1 MDRTARCQP
10 ISVLIARDFSPRFGL
25 LKHGLANLVAGDD
38 SASDAQF
45 DDMLGSSGPAS
56 HPAAMRK
63 EQRTPRAHFE
73 DNISQRKREI
83 LEVAAQLFAKHGYRG
98 TSMRDIGEQTGVLGG
113 SLYHHIKSK
122 DALFVEL
129 SEAALLAAS
138 DRIAAAVGAHAEPWP
153 RFEAA
158 CQTLLEI
165 QLDPDSL
172 TLPLMN
178 DFHDVPDHV
187 RRAVIAS
194 RDTFETQF
202 RDIVSDLPLP
212 DDIDR
217 SIYRNLLLSLLN
229 GTSEWYR
236 PGRLSPAEIACQ
248 IALIFKH

>member
-1 MDRTARCQP
+1 MA
-10 ISVLIARDFSPRFGL
+10 
-25 LKHGLANLVAGDD
+25 
-38 SASDAQF
+38 
-45 DDMLGSSGPAS
+45 
-56 HPAAMRK
+56 K
-63 EQRTPRAHFE
+63 EGRLSRAHFE
-73 DNISQRKREI
+73 ENISQRKREI
-83 LEVAAQLFAKHGYRG
+83 LEVAAQLFAKNGYRG

-138 DRIAAAVGAHAEPWP
+138 GRIAEAVSALDDPWA

-178 DFHDVPDHV
+178 DFHDVPDDV

-194 RDTFETQF
+194 RDAFENQF

-212 DDIDR
+212 DHIDR

-229 GTSEWYR
+229 GTSQWYR
-236 PGRLSPAEIACQ
+236 PGRLSPAEIARQ
-248 IALIFKH
+248 ISLIFRH